1 MSSPFIRAS
10 KPSGSG
16 GFLSDLMAHI
26 RSFFPHPNAVSGGG
40 SGGGGSDVSLAQV
53 SQLISNHNSDNS
65 AHVGGSLI
73 QYATKTELA
82 GHANA
87 EYPHY
92 GVLAQKNHLHSIADV
107 EGLEDALANAAN
119 SGGSEGSGE
128 SSSGSSSGKTKLKKF
143 YSDKAWNSLTT
154 EGSYYIESNGGSTLT
169 GDTSGLYPCFAD
181 VKCVKVSA
189 ESVVKQ
195 IQVTV
200 TPGTADATGAE
211 KVSGTYYLDNGCSGL
226 SGDGNLYF
234 KQGHDADGAIYYLR
248 FIIRSGEPG
257 ISNRWAIVRE
267 TDDGEGNIDQ
277 TVIFHCT
284 ATGLEDSTVPP
295 PDNAEWTYNLEK
307 YQAIGGNV
315 LDSIAFASMNGDTPA
330 ADVVV
335 MQSYTYFN
343 SETEV
348 LKRERFL
355 TGRLQYDSTDGWV
368 LKSNATPHWNVLH
381 DYR

>member
-40 SGGGGSDVSLAQV
+40 SGSGGGSDVSLAQV

-65 AHVGGSLI
+65 AHVSGSLR

-119 SGGSEGSGE
+119 SGGGEGSGE

-200 TPGTADATGAE
+200 TPGTADTTGAD
-211 KVSGTYYLDNGCSGL
+211 KVSGVYYLANECSGL
-226 SGDGNLYF
+226 SGDGN
-234 KQGHDADGAIYYLR
+234 IYYKQKNDVNDDVYCLR
-248 FIIRSGEPG
+248 FMIRSGDG
-257 ISNRWAIVRE
+257 INGRWVIARVV
-267 TDDGEGNIDQ
+267 DDGENVEEH
-277 TVIFHCT
+277 VIFHCT
-284 ATGLEDSTVPP
+284 TTGLEDSTVPP

-315 LDSIAFASMNGDTPA
+315 LDTIAFTSMLGDSPA
-330 ADVVV
+330 ANVVV

-348 LKRERFL
+348 LKRERFM
-355 TGRLQYDSTDGWV
+355 TGRLQYDNTDGWV
-368 LKSNATPHWNVLH
+368 LKSNATPQWNVLH

>member
-1 MSSPFIRAS
+1 MSSPFKRAS

-26 RSFFPHPNAVSGGG
+26 RSFFPHPNAISGGG
-40 SGGGGSDVSLAQV
+40 SGSGGGSDVSLAQV

-65 AHVGGSLI
+65 AHTSGSLR

-82 GHANA
+82 GHANDT
-87 EYPHY
+87 YPHY
-92 GVLAQKNHLHSIADV
+92 GVLAQKNHLHTIAEI
-107 EGLEDALANAAN
+107 EGLENALANAAN
-119 SGGSEGSGE
+119 SGGSGE
-128 SSSGSSSGKTKLKKF
+128 SAGSSSGSSSGKTKLKKF

-169 GDTSGLYPCFAD
+169 GDTGGLYPCFAD

-200 TPGTADATGAE
+200 TPGTADTTGAD
-211 KVSGTYYLDNGCSGL
+211 KVSGTYYLDTGCSGRSGDSNRYYKQKNDVNDDEYCL
-226 SGDGNLYF
+226 RFMIRSGDGIN
-234 KQGHDADGAIYYLR
+234 G
-248 FIIRSGEPG
+248 
-257 ISNRWAIVRE
+257 RWTITRQV
-267 TDDGEGNIDQ
+267 DDGETIEEY
-277 TVIFHCT
+277 VIFHCT
-284 ATGLEDSTVPP
+284 AELEDQTVPP
-295 PDNAEWTYNLEK
+295 PDNAEWTYNLEQ

-315 LDSIAFASMNGDTPA
+315 LDTIAFTSMQGDSPA
-330 ADVVV
+330 ANVVV

-355 TGRLQYDSTDGWV
+355 TGRLQYDNTDGWV
-368 LKSNATPHWNVLH
+368 LKSNATPQWNVLH